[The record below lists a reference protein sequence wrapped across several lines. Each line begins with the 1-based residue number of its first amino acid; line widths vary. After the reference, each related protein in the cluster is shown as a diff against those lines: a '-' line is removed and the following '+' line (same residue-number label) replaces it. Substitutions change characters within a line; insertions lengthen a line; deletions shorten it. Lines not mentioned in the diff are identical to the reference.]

1 MSSTVQLSFSG
12 QSVLSA
18 IFEANGAKLAF
29 FSAFAEGDFLTQ
41 SEPRRQF

>member
-1 MSSTVQLSFSG
+1 MSSTGQLSFSG

-41 SEPRRQF
+41 CKNRWQF